1 MRKKR
6 LKPLS
11 FLMTFMMVLG
21 GIGSSGISAL
31 ADTLPNGYPEWNNNP
46 QTFAVNKEPSH
57 VTLVPFDNSE
67 AALSDISKDIANRG
81 IRVDSTNLVHL
92 NGAWKFNFA
101 KNPAARPADFYKEDY
116 DTSTWNTIKVPSNWQ
131 TEGYDYPIYTN
142 ITYPWTGYESLTT
155 TPPPK
160 APTVYNPVGSYKKT
174 FSIPE
179 NWDGKQIFVSFQGV
193 SSAFYVWV
201 NGQKVGYAEDSFVP
215 KDFDITK
222 YVRKGENNISVEVY
236 RWSDGSWLED
246 QDYIRL
252 SGIFRDVFLF
262 STPKVHLRDFKIE
275 TDFDSTFTDSTLSV
289 RSNIHNYSGDNPGAY
304 TVEAMLYDGTKP
316 VLGQPIT
323 MSGDFANG
331 AETVLKGSAVVSS
344 PKKWSAE
351 DPNLYSM
358 VLTLKD
364 PSGNIIEA
372 ENTKVGFRK
381 FELKDGQMKINGTAI
396 MFKGANR
403 HETDPNTGRTIPMST
418 MITDITLMKQ
428 YNLNTVRDSHYPNDP
443 AWLELCDQYGLYVID
458 EADLESHG
466 VSGTLP
472 ASNSSWTAACIDR
485 MQSLVE
491 RDKNYPSVLLWSLGN
506 EAGKGSNFKAM
517 ADWTHNADATRL
529 VHYEGDSSVADIT
542 SQMYPSVST
551 VENYGKSGS
560 SKPYFMC
567 EYAHAM
573 GNSNGNLQ
581 QYWDVIEKYPNLQG
595 GCIWDWVDQALWE
608 PTPVTYIAQ
617 DTVNSNIKGTLVGN
631 VVDPGQ
637 SGKAM
642 HGYMDLVNDSSLNIT
657 DSVTVE
663 AWVKPYNN
671 GSTDNEFVTKG
682 DTQYALKQSA
692 NYLGTG
698 KPGIEFF
705 IYDKNNSGTNT
716 QWISA
721 NAAVPDNW
729 YGSWHHMIG
738 TFDGHVVKLYVDG
751 QLLAQNAH
759 DSKIS
764 TNNYAVSIGRNAEA
778 NRNANADID
787 SVHIYNRALTSDEIV
802 DAARKPD
809 SSSALWMDFDQFEEQ
824 HYTDSKYLAY
834 GGDWGDNPNDGNFCA
849 NGIILADRTPKPQ
862 ALEVKHVYQN
872 IKVNPV
878 DLLNGKVEVVNKYLF
893 TNLNEFNGK
902 WTLTENGKVIQNGNL
917 PVLDVA
923 PKTGKQIIVPITKP
937 QTKAGAE
944 YFLNF
949 SFTLPQDTQ
958 YAKAGHEVASDQYKV
973 SFDVQDKPI
982 LDTTKM
988 SNLDLTETSDSAVI
1002 KGTDFQ
1008 ITFDKAKGA
1017 MTSFQHKGTELVSSQ
1032 LQPNFWRAPV
1042 DNDKGNGE
1050 PSRTATW
1057 RYAGQNRTTNNVT
1070 VKRISDQVIRIDV
1083 NNTLPTSTVSQ
1094 YTSSYTIYGTGDVN
1108 VNNTL
1113 KPGSS
1118 SLSEIPEIG
1127 MEMKMPAGFENL
1139 NWYGRGPE
1147 ENYWDRN
1154 TGAFVGLYS
1163 STVTN
1168 QFIPYIEPSETGNH
1182 TDLRWMTVTN
1192 NEGVGLMFAGEPLME
1207 ASALHYTAEDLSTK
1221 AHTYQLTKIPETDL
1235 HLNYK
1240 QMGVGGDNSW
1250 GAKPHPEFTLY
1261 SNQVYSYSMRIR
1273 PISQGQSPEELN
1285 NYDLSTHLVRN
1296 IKVDGKILDSFN
1308 GDVNSYD
1315 LNLNAS
1321 TITGLPKV
1329 EAAGINDKVNITV
1342 KQTDELPGTATVTA
1356 VSEDGSMTETYT
1368 INFKVDTKV
1377 YLSDIDWL
1385 SATVGWST
1393 IKKDKSIDGNTITLA
1408 AASGTAAYSKG
1419 IGTHANSTIIYN
1431 LEGKG
1436 YKTFESY
1443 VGVDQE
1449 ISGNYTDGIIFQV
1462 YLDGVKTFDSGLMK
1476 KNTAQKFISVDVAVS
1491 KELKLVVTDGGKGNN
1506 SEDHG
1511 DWANAGFA
1519 TNTLNTATL
1528 SIDKPIIGPNSPA
1541 MVTAAATMSDDSQAD
1556 ISKTKVTY
1564 TSDNLG
1570 IAKVDDKGNVTAVSE
1585 GKTNI
1590 NAYVLLGGIIKKASV
1605 LVTVDSTA
1613 SETKALIEGTLKD
1626 GWYSSDVKVTLS
1638 AEDSI
1643 SGVEKVEYKL
1653 DNGEW
1658 KLYEEPLNFKEDG
1671 TYSLQYRSTDK
1682 VLNVEEVKILQLNV
1696 DKIKPTFTL
1705 TAGDKVVNEGTN
1717 FEDYVPITFKV
1728 DDNISGVVSAQIN
1741 INGVDYSVNLAKG
1754 KSIDIDFA
1762 GKIGKYNAVV
1772 TVIDKAGNSTNSTI
1786 NFEVTTS
1793 INSMNKLLDRYIK
1806 SGELNGSMIDQLTN
1820 NLSQAQQQLDIQ
1832 RPDQAAKHMED
1843 FVKHL
1848 NNEALAKDVLPNAKA
1863 VLDADAKVLI
1873 NLWAV
1878 ENK

>member
-11 FLMTFMMVLG
+11 ILMTFMMVLG
-21 GIGSSGISAL
+21 SIGSSAFTVL
-31 ADTLPNGYPEWNNNP
+31 ADVLPNGYPEWNNNP

-67 AALSDISKDIANRG
+67 AALSDINKDIANRG

-101 KNPAARPADFYKEDY
+101 KNPASRPVDFYKEDY
-116 DTSTWNTIKVPSNWQ
+116 DISSWDTIKVPSNWQ

-275 TDFDSTFTDSTLSV
+275 TDFDSTYTNSTLSI
-289 RSNIHNYSGDNPGAY
+289 RSNIHNYSGENQGVY
-304 TVEAMLYDGTKP
+304 TVEAMLYDGTRP
-316 VLGQPIT
+316 VLDEPIT
-323 MSGDFANG
+323 MSGDFSGG
-331 AETVLKGSAVVSS
+331 AETVISSSAVVPN

-351 DPNLYSM
+351 APNLYSM

-364 PSGNIIEA
+364 PNGKIIEA

-381 FELKDGQMKINGTAI
+381 FELKSGQMKINGTAI

-403 HETDPNTGRTIPMST
+403 HETDPSTGRTIPMSD

-428 YNLNTVRDSHYPNDP
+428 FNLNTVRDSHYPNDP

-472 ASNSSWTAACIDR
+472 KSDPNWTAACIDR

-506 EAGKGSNFKAM
+506 EAGSGSNFKAM
-517 ADWTHNADATRL
+517 ADWTHKADSTRL

-551 VENYGKSGS
+551 VESYGKSGN

-608 PTPVTYIAQ
+608 PTPVTYIAH
-617 DTVNSNIKGTLVGN
+617 DTVNANIKGTLIGK

-642 HGYMDLVNDSSLNIT
+642 HGYMDLTNDSSLNIT
-657 DSVTVE
+657 DSLTVE

-682 DTQYALKQSA
+682 DTQFALKQSA
-692 NYLGTG
+692 NYMGSG
-698 KPGIEFF
+698 NPGLEFF
-705 IYDKNNSGTNT
+705 IYDKNNPGSNT

-721 NAAVPDNW
+721 NAAVPANW
-729 YGSWHHMIG
+729 YGSWHHMVG

-751 QLLAQNAH
+751 QLLAQNQH

-764 TNNYAVSIGRNAEA
+764 TNNYAVSIGRNAEK

-787 SVHIYNRALTSDEIV
+787 SVHIYNRALSYDEIV
-802 DAARKPD
+802 DSSRKPD
-809 SSSALWMDFDQFEEQ
+809 SSTVLWMNFDQFEEQ
-824 HYTDSKYLAY
+824 HYTDTKYLAY

-849 NGIILADRTPKPQ
+849 NGILLADRTPKPQ
-862 ALEVKHVYQN
+862 AMEVKHVYQN
-872 IKVNPV
+872 IKVNPI
-878 DLLNGKVEVVNKYLF
+878 DILNGKVEVANKYLF
-893 TNLNEFNGK
+893 TNLNEFCGK

-923 PKTGKQIIVPITKP
+923 PKTSKQITVPITKP

-949 SFTLPQDTQ
+949 SFTLSQDEQ
-958 YAKAGHEVASDQYKV
+958 WAKAGYEVASDQYQV
-973 SFDVQDKPI
+973 TFDVQDKPV

-988 SNLDLTETSDSAVI
+988 SNLNLTETNDSAVV

-1008 ITFDKAKGA
+1008 ILFDKAKGA
-1017 MTSFQHKGTELVSSQ
+1017 ITSFQYKGTELVSSP
-1032 LQPNFWRAPV
+1032 LQPNFWRASN

-1057 RYAGQNRTTNNVT
+1057 RYAGQNRTTDSVT
-1070 VKRISDQVIRIDV
+1070 VKRVSDQVIRIDV
-1083 NNTLPTSTVSQ
+1083 SNTLPTTTASQ
-1094 YTSSYTIYGTGDVN
+1094 YSSNYTIYGTGDVTI
-1108 VNNTL
+1108 NNTL

-1139 NWYGRGPE
+1139 SWYGRGPE

-1154 TGAFVGLYS
+1154 TGAFIGLYN
-1163 STVTN
+1163 STVTDE
-1168 QFIPYIEPSETGNH
+1168 FVPYIEPSETGNH
-1182 TDLRWMTVTN
+1182 TDIRWMTVTN
-1192 NEGVGLMFAGEPLME
+1192 KDGVGLMVSGQPLME

-1261 SNQVYSYSMRIR
+1261 SNQTYSYSMRIR
-1273 PISQGQSPEELN
+1273 PIATGQSADELN
-1285 NYDLSTHLVRN
+1285 NYDLSTHLIRN
-1296 IKVDGKILDSFN
+1296 IKIDGKILDSFN
-1308 GDVNSYD
+1308 GDVNSY
-1315 LNLNAS
+1315 NITLNAS
-1321 TITGLPKV
+1321 AVTGLPKV
-1329 EAAGINDKVNITV
+1329 VAAGISDKVKITV
-1342 KQTDELPGTATVTA
+1342 KQTEELPGSATITA
-1356 VSEDGSMTETYT
+1356 VSEDGSLTETYN
-1368 INFKVDTKV
+1368 INFKVDSKA
-1377 YLSDIDWL
+1377 YLSDIDWV

-1393 IKKDKSIDGNTITLA
+1393 IKKDKSIDGNTLTLA
-1408 AASGTAAYSKG
+1408 AASGAITYNKG

-1431 LEGKG
+1431 IEGKG

-1449 ISGNYTDGIIFQV
+1449 ITGNYTDGLIFQV
-1462 YLDGVKTFDSGLMK
+1462 YLDGVIKFDSGLMK
-1476 KNTAQKFISVDVAVS
+1476 KNTVQKFISLDLAGS

-1506 SEDHG
+1506 SEDHA
-1511 DWANAGFA
+1511 DWANAGFI
-1519 TNTLNTATL
+1519 TNTLKAAALN
-1528 SIDKPIIGPNSPA
+1528 IDKSIIGPNSSGALTVTGA
-1541 MVTAAATMSDDSQAD
+1541 MDDDSLAD
-1556 ISKTKVTY
+1556 ISKAKITF
-1564 TSDNLG
+1564 TSDNSG
-1570 IAKVDDKGNVTAVSE
+1570 IAQVDDKGIVTAVSE

-1590 NAYVLLGGIIKKASV
+1590 NTYLLLGGIIKKATV

-1613 SETKALIEGTLKD
+1613 PETKALVEGTLKD
-1626 GWYSSDVKVTLS
+1626 GWYSSDVKVTLN
-1638 AEDSI
+1638 AEDSV
-1643 SGVEKVEYKL
+1643 SGVDKIEYKL
-1653 DNGEW
+1653 DNGDW
-1658 KLYEEPLNFKEDG
+1658 KLYEGPLTFKEEG

-1682 VLNVEEVKILQLNV
+1682 VLNPEGIKTLQVNI
-1696 DKIKPTFTL
+1696 DKTKPTFTL
-1705 TAGDKVVNEGTN
+1705 TAGDKAVIEGAS
-1717 FEDYVPITFKV
+1717 FEDYYPIVFKV
-1728 DDNISGVVSAQIN
+1728 DDNLSGVVSAKIN
-1741 INGVDYSVNLAKG
+1741 INGDDYNLELAKG
-1754 KSIDIDFA
+1754 KSLDIDFA
-1762 GKIGKYNAVV
+1762 GKAGKYKAIV
-1772 TVIDKAGNSTNSTI
+1772 TLVDKAGNTTNSTI
-1786 NFEVTTS
+1786 NFEVSTS
-1793 INSMNKLLDRYIK
+1793 ISSISQLMDRFVK
-1806 SGELNGSMIDQLTN
+1806 SGELKGSMMDQLTN
-1820 NLSQAQQQLDIQ
+1820 NLSQAQHQLEDQ

-1848 NNEALAKDVLPNAKA
+1848 NNEALAKDVSANAKA
-1863 VLDADAKVLI
+1863 VFNADANVLI
-1873 NLWAV
+1873 KLWTV
-1878 ENK
+1878 NDK